1 MRGIYFTSA
10 DSSADVDWCDMCME
24 GGSMMMMRHSV
35 SDVLCGVA
43 NFCFYC
49 EFFRAPRRTM
59 IAWCTPGVE
68 EVRVQQRRKL
78 KRDTH
83 LLEFTNLVCVHFDC
97 PPSSRM
103 ASSRVIEH
111 RTCSLAPR
119 RSSVSMV
126 IGLGA
131 DLVAPPILVGVSSM

>member
-1 MRGIYFTSA
+1 MFCAASRIL
-10 DSSADVDWCDMCME
+10 
-24 GGSMMMMRHSV
+24 V
-35 SDVLCGVA
+35 SIA
-43 NFCFYC
+43 N
-49 EFFRAPRRTM
+49 FFRAPRRTM

-83 LLEFTNLVCVHFDC
+83 LLEFTDLVCVHFDC
-97 PPSSRM
+97 PPSSRT

-111 RTCSLAPR
+111 RTCSPAPR

-126 IGLGA
+126 IGPGT
-131 DLVAPPILVGVSSM
+131 DPVAPPIRAGVSSMQWGGRRGRIIV